1 MNGKRAEKLAALY
14 LWLHGYRILDT
25 NFHSRFGEIDI
36 IVKRFKTIV
45 FCEVKARGKNA
56 VADPGFAVDEIKQRK
71 ILKTAQL
78 YTYLNK
84 LEDFDLRFDV
94 IKIKTN
100 GLHSKIEHIKDA
112 FGG

>member
-1 MNGKRAEKLAALY
+1 MNGKKAEKLAALY
-14 LWLHGYRILDT
+14 LRMHGYMILDT

-36 IVKRFKTIV
+36 IAKRFKTIV

-56 VADPGFAVDEIKQRK
+56 LADPGFAVDEHKQRK

-78 YTYLNK
+78 YIYLNK
-84 LEDFDLRFDV
+84 LEDYALRFDV
-94 IKIKTN
+94 INIKVS
-100 GLHSKIEHIKDA
+100 GLHSKLEHIKDA